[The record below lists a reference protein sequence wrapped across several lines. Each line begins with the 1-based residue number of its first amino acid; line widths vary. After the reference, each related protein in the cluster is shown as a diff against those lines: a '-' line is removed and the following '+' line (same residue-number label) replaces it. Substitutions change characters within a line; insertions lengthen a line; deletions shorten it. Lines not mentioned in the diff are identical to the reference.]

1 MSRCRS
7 EPTEAIPELSKNG
20 YRNLLQKSQL
30 TMVLDAELK
39 LPVFAFSV
47 PPKPYL
53 NRIGINTR
61 DALCSKLHR
70 ELDQT

>member
-7 EPTEAIPELSKNG
+7 EPTEVIPESSKNG

-30 TMVLDAELK
+30 TGELDAELK

-53 NRIGINTR
+53 NRIGTY
-61 DALCSKLHR
+61 S
-70 ELDQT
+70 

>member
-7 EPTEAIPELSKNG
+7 EPTEVIPELSKNG

-30 TMVLDAELK
+30 TGELDAELK
-39 LPVFAFSV
+39 LPIFVFSV

-53 NRIGINTR
+53 NRIGDYIVVGISDKSVFLR
-61 DALCSKLHR
+61 LL
-70 ELDQT
+70 L